1 MSKKIPKKTSFVSR
15 NKKSFIEDESKV
27 RDTSS
32 PISTKL
38 KASMAIRS
46 DSLGYNPSGHH
57 DHSVKIESL
66 VYQTE
71 ESDVFKAYAA
81 SQHYRSRGKFWNDG
95 KREIMIRYINLSLVG
110 LVQGCIAYFAN
121 IASRSLIEVSEFVYT
136 VIASCIYFIS

>member
-1 MSKKIPKKTSFVSR
+1 M
-15 NKKSFIEDESKV
+15 
-27 RDTSS
+27 
-32 PISTKL
+32 
-38 KASMAIRS
+38 MAVI
-46 DSLGYNPSGHH
+46 YWIK
-57 DHSVKIESL
+57 HSVKIESL

-136 VIASCIYFIS
+136 VIAYTSFHNQQRLNFVFVLFHLEKI